1 MQDLYE
7 LQRQAL
13 ARHLRKETTG
23 EVHSDPITRDLYST
37 DASIYQIPPVAV
49 FLPRTANDLRIA
61 VQISRDHH
69 VPIVPRGGGTSL
81 SGQAIGPGLVIDA
94 SKHLRRIIEID
105 TANHTARV
113 QPGVVLEQLNQAA
126 GKHGLMFGPDVSTA
140 NRATLGG
147 MIGNNSAGSHSIVH
161 GLTVNHVLSLDVVLS
176 DGTTA
181 KLATENLQSILKQ
194 DRSTS
199 LIAGIYRTLRQII
212 SKHHDAIRERFPRI
226 LRRVSGYN
234 LDRLLKSWEQGC
246 INLAELMVGSEGT
259 LALTTEAEVKLVDK
273 PRYRGLLVPHFT
285 SIAAALDS
293 LDDCLAI
300 QPSAVEM
307 MDQMILDL
315 ARNNLALQR
324 RMQAIV
330 GRPAAIFMVEASGND
345 RQEVEDRLRKLEA
358 RLRHNPGVS
367 EIVQAIDD
375 DEREPLWR
383 LRESGLPLLMGLPG
397 DRKPIT
403 FVEDTAVSPEKLP
416 QFVAEF
422 QEIMQRHNT
431 FGAIYGHASVGCLHI
446 RPVLNLKD
454 ASDVKTM
461 RQISTEVSDLVL
473 KYHGSLSGEH
483 GDGLA
488 RSEWLPKMFGKDI
501 NEAFKQIKKACD
513 PEGLFNPGK
522 IVDPPPMDQQ
532 LRYVREGEAP
542 AELTSTNSHH
552 HKQPLPQV
560 MLDYSPQTS
569 ILQHV
574 ELCSG
579 TGVCRKTSSGTMCP
593 SYRATLDEKDS
604 TRGRGNILRLAF
616 QNTEPLDAL
625 ASPAVQEVLDLCL
638 SCKACKAEC
647 PSNVDMAKLKAEAT
661 HHYYQHHRRPMA
673 DRIQRNLPTL
683 LKLGSKFAPIL
694 NEVINWSL
702 VRWGLH
708 RWGGLARRRSVPR
721 LRRDHFRKWFAQHRK
736 KTTASENKIILWDDC
751 FTTFSEPEIGIA
763 AVTLIEALG
772 FSVELAE
779 PICCGR
785 PLISKGYLTEARNLV
800 QKQMGPLYRRI
811 KSGVPLLGLEPSCL
825 LTLVDEW
832 PQLVPGRVTRLIA
845 EQASLAETWVAGQ
858 RTDFRPL
865 AGKCVV
871 HGHCHQKALVGMD
884 KTVAALRKIPALQVT
899 PLDTGC
905 CGMAGA
911 FGYEKHHYDLS
922 VNIAQP
928 LLDQL
933 ADHPDALVLANGTS
947 CRHQLRDISAVHP
960 LHPIE
965 LLAQQVGTLDHGET
979 IPYI

>member
-1 MQDLYE
+1 MP
-7 LQRQAL
+7 A
-13 ARHLRKETTG
+13 
-23 EVHSDPITRDLYST
+23 STRF
-37 DASIYQIPPVAV
+37 PPVAV
-49 FLPRTANDLRIA
+49 FLPKTANDLRIA

-69 VPIVPRGGGTSL
+69 VLIVPRGGGTSL
-81 SGQAIGPGLVIDA
+81 SGQAIGPGLVIDS
-94 SKHLRRIIEID
+94 SKHLRKIIEID
-105 TANHTARV
+105 AAGHSARV

-161 GLTVNHVLSLDVVLS
+161 GLTVDHVLSLDVVLS

-199 LIAGIYRTLRQII
+199 LLAGIYRTLRQII
-212 SKHHDAIRERFPRI
+212 SKHHDAIRERFPKI

-234 LDRLLKSWEQGC
+234 LDRILNSWEQGC

-259 LALTTEAEVKLVDK
+259 LALTTEAEVKLVEK

-330 GRPAAIFMVEASGND
+330 GRPAAIFMVEVSGND
-345 RQEVEDRLRKLEA
+345 RNELEDRLRKLEA

-367 EIVQAIDD
+367 EIVLAIDD
-375 DEREPLWR
+375 EEREPLWR

-416 QFVAEF
+416 QFVADF
-422 QEIMQRHNT
+422 QEIMQRHST

-454 ASDVKTM
+454 QNDVKTM

-488 RSEWLPKMFGKDI
+488 RSEWLPKMFGKEI
-501 NEAFKQIKKACD
+501 YEAFRQIKKACD

-532 LRYVREGEAP
+532 LRYEVKPEG
-542 AELTSTNSHH
+542 
-552 HKQPLPQV
+552 KQPLPQV
-560 MLDYSPQTS
+560 MLDYSPQTN
-569 ILQHV
+569 ILQHI

-604 TRGRGNILRLAF
+604 TRGRANILRLAF
-616 QNTEPLDAL
+616 QNTEPLDPL
-625 ASPAVQEVLDLCL
+625 ASAAVQEVLDLCL

-661 HHYYQHHRRPMA
+661 HHYYQQHRRPMA
-673 DRIQRNLPTL
+673 DRVQRNLPTL
-683 LKLGSKFAPIL
+683 LKLGSTFAPIL
-694 NEVINWSL
+694 NEVVNWSL

-708 RWGGLARRRSVPR
+708 RWGGLARRRSVPT
-721 LRRDHFRKWFAQHRK
+721 LRRDHFRKWFTQHRK
-736 KTTASENKIILWDDC
+736 KGVISENKIILWDDC

-845 EQASLAETWVAGQ
+845 EQASLAETWVANQ

-884 KTVAALRKIPALQVT
+884 KTVAALRKIPSLQVT

-911 FGYEKHHYDLS
+911 FGYEKHHYELS
-922 VNIAQP
+922 VKIAQP
-928 LLDQL
+928 LLYQL

-947 CRHQLRDISAVHP
+947 CRHQLRDLSAVHP

-965 LLAQQVGTLDHGET
+965 LLAQQINNHDHAET
-979 IPYI
+979 MPYI